1 LNKPLL
7 KHYRSKNVI
16 KSQKRPE
23 IKEMTDY
30 SEKNIKELGV
40 HYKGYRR
47 YKTILSIAK
56 KPTAHREIKELVID
70 LGNKLLD
77 KGIP

>member
-1 LNKPLL
+1 MP
-7 KHYRSKNVI
+7 
-16 KSQKRPE
+16 
-23 IKEMTDY
+23 DY
-30 SEKNIKELGV
+30 SEKIIKELEYN
-40 HYKGYRR
+40 YKEYRR
-47 YKTILSIAK
+47 YKTILFIAE

>member
-1 LNKPLL
+1 
-7 KHYRSKNVI
+7 
-16 KSQKRPE
+16 
-23 IKEMTDY
+23 MTDY
-30 SEKNIKELGV
+30 SEKIIKELGV